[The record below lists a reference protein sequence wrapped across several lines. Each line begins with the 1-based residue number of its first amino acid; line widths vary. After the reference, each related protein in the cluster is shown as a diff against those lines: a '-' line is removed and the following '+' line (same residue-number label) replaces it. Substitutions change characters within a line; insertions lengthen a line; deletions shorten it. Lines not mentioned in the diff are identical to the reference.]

1 MTPMTSAAASPMVP
15 ARAGMTMAPYLR
27 CRHSGSR
34 RADTDPVWLRYTN
47 PAVAARFQE
56 LLPGCN
62 LAAATQDRWS
72 GGGTGSRVL
81 NGQLAGDF
89 HRWYPGVT
97 RASDPTRLAA

>member
-34 RADTDPVWLRYTN
+34 RAGTGPVWLRYTN

-72 GGGTGSRVL
+72 GGGTGEPYGAR
-81 NGQLAGDF
+81 
-89 HRWYPGVT
+89 
-97 RASDPTRLAA
+97 

>member
-47 PAVAARFQE
+47 PAVAARFRE
-56 LLPGCN
+56 LLPGCCY
-62 LAAATQDRWS
+62 
-72 GGGTGSRVL
+72 
-81 NGQLAGDF
+81 AGPLVRRR
-89 HRWYPGVT
+89 HREPYGA
-97 RASDPTRLAA
+97 R